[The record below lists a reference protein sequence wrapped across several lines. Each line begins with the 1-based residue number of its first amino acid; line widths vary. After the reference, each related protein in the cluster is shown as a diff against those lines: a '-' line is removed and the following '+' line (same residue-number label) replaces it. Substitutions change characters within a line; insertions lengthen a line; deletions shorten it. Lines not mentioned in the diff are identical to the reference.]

1 MEPLAYHLVFRTV
14 DGRVIAPGGAAQ
26 RTIASACHD
35 IGERSGV
42 VAFRASGDHLHL
54 QAVCDRAEAG
64 ALARRVAGSLTRRLT
79 LRGFAPAH
87 LTPCR
92 HQGHVEETFFYIL
105 RNTDKHGVTN
115 DPLHE
120 ASSIGA
126 LLGMRLVAG
135 SFLARVR
142 RTVPTVDRA
151 TLLAVLGVRALEES
165 VRLDALAHAAAG
177 AVGLP
182 VLDRSAAAT
191 AARAAAARVALRS
204 AAEVAVAEAL
214 GISARSL
221 RRYRSEEATP
231 ALERAIGLRMG
242 LHVALGDRARL
253 DTPISAR
260 TPWVPGKAALRTAA
274 EGHPGTERSR

>member
-14 DGRVIAPGGAAQ
+14 DGRVIAPGVAAQ
-26 RTIASACHD
+26 RTLASACHD
-35 IGERSGV
+35 IGERSGI

-79 LRGFAPAH
+79 LPGFAPAH

-115 DPLHE
+115 DPMHE

-126 LLGMRLVAG
+126 LLGMRTG
-135 SFLARVR
+135 CGPFLARAR
-142 RTVPTVDRA
+142 RLVPTMDRA
-151 TLLAVLGVRALEES
+151 MLLAVLGVRTLEES
-165 VRLDALAHAAAG
+165 VHLAHLADAAAG
-177 AVGLP
+177 AVGLAA
-182 VLDRSAAAT
+182 LDGSTVAAV
-191 AARAAAARVALRS
+191 ARAAATRCAAHLATTGAL
-204 AAEVAVAEAL
+204 EQAL

-221 RRYRSEEATP
+221 RRYLAEPANP
-231 ALERAIGLRMG
+231 ALERAIRLRIGLRI
-242 LHVALGDRARL
+242 ALGDRARVDL
-253 DTPISAR
+253 PVGAKPLWT
-260 TPWVPGKAALRTAA
+260 PGKAALRRAA
-274 EGHPGTERSR
+274 DAVTEGR